1 MFSAAKIR
9 GRWRAVRISQR
20 IVGGVA
26 VIDVQGRITTGE
38 GVETLRDKVNSL
50 LHQGHRNL
58 ILNLSGV
65 DYLDSA
71 GLGEIVS
78 AYATVRRQAG
88 SLKLVGL
95 TSRIRDLLS
104 ITKLLTVFDTF
115 DSEQDAVRSFSSVNV

>member
-1 MFSAAKIR
+1 MN
-9 GRWRAVRISQR
+9 ISQR
-20 IVGGVA
+20 VIGNVA
-26 VIDVQGRITTGE
+26 LIDLKGRLTLGE
-38 GVETLRDKVNSL
+38 GVETLRDKINSL

-71 GLGEIVS
+71 GLGEIVGT
-78 AYATVRRQAG
+78 YATVRRQGG

-115 DSEQDAVRSFSSVNV
+115 DAEQDAVRSFSSINA

>member
-1 MFSAAKIR
+1 MN
-9 GRWRAVRISQR
+9 ISQR
-20 IVGGVA
+20 IVGNVA
-26 VIDVQGRITTGE
+26 VIDLSGRVTLGE
-38 GVETLRDKVNSL
+38 GTETLRDKINSL
-50 LHQGHRNL
+50 LNQGHRNL

-65 DYLDSA
+65 DYVDSA

-78 AYATVRRQAG
+78 SYATVRRNGG

-115 DSEQDAVRSFSSVNV
+115 DAEQDAVRSFSSVNA

>member
-1 MFSAAKIR
+1 MH
-9 GRWRAVRISQR
+9 ISQR

-26 VIDVQGRITTGE
+26 VIDVQGRVTAGE

-50 LHQGHRNL
+50 LHQDHRNL
-58 ILNLSGV
+58 ILNLSAV

-71 GLGEIVS
+71 GLGEIVG

>member
-1 MFSAAKIR
+1 MLPATEIR

-26 VIDVQGRITTGE
+26 VIDVQGRITAGE

-58 ILNLSGV
+58 ILNLSSV

>member
-1 MFSAAKIR
+1 MN
-9 GRWRAVRISQR
+9 ISQR
-20 IVGGVA
+20 IVGNVA
-26 VIDVQGRITTGE
+26 LIDLSGRVTLGE
-38 GVETLRDKVNSL
+38 GTETLRDKINSL
-50 LHQGHRNL
+50 LNQGHRNL

-65 DYLDSA
+65 DYVDSA

-78 AYATVRRQAG
+78 SYATVRRNGG

-115 DSEQDAVRSFSSVNV
+115 DAEQDAVRSFSSVNA